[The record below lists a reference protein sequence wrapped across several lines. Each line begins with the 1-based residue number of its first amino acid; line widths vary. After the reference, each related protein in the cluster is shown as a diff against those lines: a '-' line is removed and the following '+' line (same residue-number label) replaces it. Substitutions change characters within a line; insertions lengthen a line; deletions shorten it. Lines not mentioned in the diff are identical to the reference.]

1 MKKESDWKE
10 IIDTILDEIEEYIL
24 KLKKYSDEMKLIKE
38 QKEVQYI
45 LQNCSVDLEILQK
58 ILLFFEDD

>member
-1 MKKESDWKE
+1 MKESDWKE
-10 IIDTILDEIEEYIL
+10 IIDTILDEIKSYIL
-24 KLKKYSDEMKLIKE
+24 KLKEYSDEMKLIKE

>member
-10 IIDTILDEIEEYIL
+10 IIDTVLDEIEEYIL